1 MHSPLGPRDQRSA
14 ALTAGALVAAG
25 GCAVLLDQTFSAVF
39 GGDTSSLGIAFGAAI
54 AVVGI
59 CLLRWHA
66 RFPDGVWV
74 AFALAALGLILGL
87 NLATH
92 DTGGGGAQ
100 LGFLF
105 PVVYA
110 GAFLRP
116 AAAWTVAVGA
126 AVSSAASCFLLLPAE
141 RAWGEYPFL
150 LVSIVTLTAV
160 LLASG
165 RRQDRLVA
173 QLDALASVDSLT
185 GLATRRSLGETAAE
199 VLAVASDE
207 APEGTGLML
216 VDVDRF
222 KLINDTFGHPVGD
235 LVLTHLGL
243 LMRNAVRRGD
253 TVARFG
259 GDELA
264 VLLPNTSAEDA
275 LRRAEELRLKV
286 RETPLRHDGGE
297 VQFTVSIGVAH
308 MPVGHP
314 DLQGLYVAADQA
326 LYRAKH
332 QGRDR
337 VVMGHGDVG
346 EFRGRRTG
354 APDDVS

>member
-1 MHSPLGPRDQRSA
+1 
-14 ALTAGALVAAG
+14 
-25 GCAVLLDQTFSAVF
+25 LDQAFSAVF
-39 GGDTSSLGIAFGAAI
+39 GGATSVVGVTAGAAL
-54 AVVGI
+54 AVIGAF
-59 CLLRWHA
+59 LLRRRA
-66 RFPDGVWV
+66 RLPDGVWLV
-74 AFALAALGLILGL
+74 FALAALGLILGL

-116 AAAWTVAVGA
+116 VAAWTVAIA
-126 AVSSAASCFLLLPAE
+126 AVAFSAASVFLLLPPE

-173 QLDALASVDSLT
+173 QLDALASVDFLT
-185 GLATRRSLGETAAE
+185 GLATRRALGETAVA
-199 VLAVASDE
+199 VLAGTPDD
-207 APEGTGLML
+207 APNGTGLLL

-235 LVLTHLGL
+235 AVLTHLGQM
-243 LMRNAVRRGD
+243 MRTAVRRGD

-264 VLLPNTSAEDA
+264 VLLPNTSAADA
-275 LRRAEELRLKV
+275 LRRAEELRLTI
-286 RETPLRHDGGE
+286 RGTPLRHDGAE
-297 VQFTVSIGVAH
+297 VQFTVSVGVAH

-314 DLQGLYVAADQA
+314 DLQGLYIAADQA

-332 QGRDR
+332 RGRDR
-337 VVMGHGDVG
+337 VVMGRSDRDEARERDRRSVLRADADSA
-346 EFRGRRTG
+346 RGG
-354 APDDVS
+354 VS

>member
-1 MHSPLGPRDQRSA
+1 MHSPLGPRDRRSA
-14 ALTAGALVAAG
+14 ALTAGALVTAG
-25 GCAVLLDQTFSAVF
+25 GAAVLLDQGFSAVF
-39 GGDTSSLGIAFGAAI
+39 GGTTSTVGAATGGTLTVI
-54 AVVGI
+54 GVGLIRWRASIPDVV
-59 CLLRWHA
+59 WM
-66 RFPDGVWV
+66 V
-74 AFALAALGLILGL
+74 FALASLGLILGL
-87 NLATH
+87 NLATN

-116 AAAWTVAVGA
+116 VAAWTVAVGA
-126 AVSSAASCFLLLPAE
+126 AVASAASVFLLLPPE

-150 LVSIVTLTAV
+150 LVSIVALTAV

-185 GLATRRSLGETAAE
+185 GLATRRALGETAVE
-199 VLAVASDE
+199 VLAASPDE
-207 APEGTGLML
+207 APFGTGLLL

-235 LVLTHLGL
+235 AVLTHLGD
-243 LMRNAVRRGD
+243 LMRAAVRRGD

-264 VLLPNTSAEDA
+264 VLLPNTSSDDA
-275 LRRAEELRLKV
+275 FRRAEELRVAV
-286 RETPLRHDGGE
+286 RKTPLRHDGSE
-297 VQFTVSIGVAH
+297 VRFTVSAGVAH

-332 QGRDR
+332 RGRDR
-337 VVMGHGDVG
+337 VVMG
-346 EFRGRRTG
+346 
-354 APDDVS
+354 

>member
-1 MHSPLGPRDQRSA
+1 VHSPLGPRDQRSA
-14 ALTAGALVAAG
+14 ALTAGTLLAAG
-25 GCAVLLDQTFSAVF
+25 GGAVLLDQAFSAVF
-39 GGDTSSLGIAFGAAI
+39 GGATSVVGVAAGAAF

-59 CLLRWHA
+59 VLVRWRA
-66 RFPDGVWV
+66 QLPDAVWV
-74 AFALAALGLILGL
+74 VFALASLGLILGL
-87 NLATH
+87 NLATN

-126 AVSSAASCFLLLPAE
+126 AVSSAASVFLLLPPE

-185 GLATRRSLGETAAE
+185 GLATRRALGETAAA
-199 VLAVASDE
+199 VLAVAPDE

-222 KLINDTFGHPVGD
+222 KAINDTFGHPVGD
-235 LVLTHLGL
+235 AVLTHLGQM
-243 LMRNAVRRGD
+243 MRAAVRRTD

-264 VLLPNTSAEDA
+264 VLLPNTSVADA
-275 LRRAEELRLKV
+275 RRRAEELRLTI
-286 RETPLRHDGGE
+286 RETPLRHDTGV
-297 VQFTVSIGVAH
+297 VQFTVSVGVAH

-332 QGRDR
+332 HGRDQ
-337 VVMGHGDVG
+337 VVMSEVH
-346 EFRGRRTG
+346 
-354 APDDVS
+354 P

>member
-1 MHSPLGPRDQRSA
+1 
-14 ALTAGALVAAG
+14 
-25 GCAVLLDQTFSAVF
+25 VLLDQAFSAVF
-39 GGDTSSLGIAFGAAI
+39 GGATSLVGVSAGAGL
-54 AVVGI
+54 AVGGVF
-59 CLLRWHA
+59 LLRRRA
-66 RFPDGVWV
+66 QLPDAMWLV
-74 AFALAALGLILGL
+74 FALAALGLILGL

-126 AVSSAASCFLLLPAE
+126 AVSSAASVFLLLPPE

-160 LLASG
+160 LLGSG
-165 RRQDRLVA
+165 RRQDQLVA

-185 GLATRRSLGETAAE
+185 GLATRRALGETAAA
-199 VLAVASDE
+199 VLAVSPGE
-207 APEGTGLML
+207 APDGTGLML

-235 LVLTHLGL
+235 AVLTHLGL
-243 LMRNAVRRGD
+243 LMRAAVRRGD

-264 VLLPNTSAEDA
+264 VLLPNTPAADA
-275 LRRAEELRLKV
+275 HRRAEELRLTI
-286 RETPLRHDGGE
+286 RETPLRHDTGV
-297 VQFTVSIGVAH
+297 VQFTVSVGVAH

-314 DLQGLYVAADQA
+314 DLQRLYVAADQA

-332 QGRDR
+332 RGRDR
-337 VVMGHGDVG
+337 VVMSEV
-346 EFRGRRTG
+346 R
-354 APDDVS
+354 P